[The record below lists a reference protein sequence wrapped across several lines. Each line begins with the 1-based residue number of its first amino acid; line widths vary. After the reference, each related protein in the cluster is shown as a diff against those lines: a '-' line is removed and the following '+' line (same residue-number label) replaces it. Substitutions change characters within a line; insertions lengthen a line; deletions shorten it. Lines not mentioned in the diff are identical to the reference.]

1 MTGIRIAGRGPKA
14 GSNGCRIWIGS
25 GHGAFMRSWADRLDR
40 GKPVVKPSPRSFGDV
55 IEGQR
60 MLVPTA
66 RQVDVFIRSIPEGT
80 SVDVRALRTA
90 LAIEHGAD
98 VTCPVYTGYHLRTVA
113 EAANEALGRG
123 MPLSDITPFWRV
135 LDASTPTTG
144 RLSFGADMVAAQRR
158 REGLG
163 E

>member
-1 MTGIRIAGRGPKA
+1 MK
-14 GSNGCRIWIGS
+14 
-25 GHGAFMRSWADRLDR
+25 SWTDKLDD
-40 GKPVVKPSPRSFGDV
+40 GQPVIKPSPRSFGDV
-55 IEGQR
+55 IEGQT

-66 RQVDVFIRSIPEGT
+66 MQVDTFIRSIPEGT

-90 LAIEHGAD
+90 LAIEHGAE

-113 EAANEALGRG
+113 EAANEALRHG

-135 LDASTPTTG
+135 LDAKTPTTA
-144 RLSFGADMVAAQRR
+144 RLSFGAEMVAAQRR